1 MMADKSTKKV
11 SLSTS
16 LQGKDKKYSNHL
28 KSNSTANVSWPSFT
42 LCFGIGIGI
51 VFHTRRKGKE
61 LLVLR
66 FIVFITNTTY
76 PLRNFY
82 LDLGRDKTL
91 LPTITLCYHRKILRP
106 FRSTKCLLIGGP
118 FMYLN

>member
-28 KSNSTANVSWPSFT
+28 KSNSTANVSWPFFT
-42 LCFGIGIGI
+42 LCFGIGI
-51 VFHTRRKGKE
+51 VFHARRKGKE

-66 FIVFITNTTY
+66 FSVFIANTTY
-76 PLRNFY
+76 PLRNF
-82 LDLGRDKTL
+82 L
-91 LPTITLCYHRKILRP
+91 L
-106 FRSTKCLLIGGP
+106 
-118 FMYLN
+118 